1 MSANPATESEFRSF
15 FEGGRRGAGL
25 ASSHEEEAFASLAVK
40 TLVLN
45 YSGAA
50 GVVDTLIHSPRVRE
64 RGGERK
70 NESEKPERIG
80 RRRVLAAVAA
90 DFRVTLLGKL
100 ARAWKKLVTKLKGG
114 KKRETAERKE
124 PGPPAV
130 TTF

>member
-70 NESEKPERIG
+70 NGARNRSESG
-80 RRRVLAAVAA
+80 VVA
-90 DFRVTLLGKL
+90 F
-100 ARAWKKLVTKLKGG
+100 
-114 KKRETAERKE
+114 
-124 PGPPAV
+124 
-130 TTF
+130 